1 MMAVE
6 DDMRLL
12 SAGVIGKEE
21 TIIPLAAI
29 PP

>member
-1 MMAVE
+1 MMDVE

-12 SAGVIGKEE
+12 SAGVIVKEE
-21 TIIPLAAI
+21 TIIPFAAI